1 MSGQRLVPALA
12 TLSLHGA
19 AAALLLLGLPGLN
32 LSPELKPQPTVIHAK
47 LVIDQIPP
55 KAVPKPKP
63 APPVKKPEPKPESKP
78 EPKPV
83 AKPKPEPKPAPKPS
97 PAEKPKGPSPEEIK
111 QREAEKKAAEA
122 ARQRAL
128 QEEILRKQEEELAAA
143 LAAEEEVVD
152 EAEQVSSYQ
161 QLISALVQSN
171 WSRPPTAR
179 NGMVAVVGIETLP
192 TGEISNQYIVESSG
206 NEAFD
211 LSVLRAVSGLERIDE
226 LRELANTNR
235 AAYERNFRR
244 FRFKFQPTDLRR

>member
-1 MSGQRLVPALA
+1 MSGPRLIPALA
-12 TLSLHGA
+12 SLSLHGGV
-19 AAALLLLGLPGLN
+19 AALLLLGLPGLD

-55 KAVPKPKP
+55 KAVSKPKP
-63 APPVKKPEPKPESKP
+63 APPVKKPEPV
-78 EPKPV
+78 PV
-83 AKPKPEPKPAPKPS
+83 AKPKPAPKPEPKPTPKPE
-97 PAEKPKGPSPEEIK
+97 PKPKPKEPTAEELK
-111 QREAEKKAAEA
+111 KREAEKKAAEA
-122 ARQRAL
+122 AKQRKL
-128 QEEILRKQEEELAAA
+128 QEEILRKQEAELAAA
-143 LAAEEEVVD
+143 LAAEDEVFD

-161 QLISALVQSN
+161 QLISALVQGN

-226 LRELANTNR
+226 LRELATTNR

-244 FRFKFQPTDLRR
+244 FRFRFQPTDLRR